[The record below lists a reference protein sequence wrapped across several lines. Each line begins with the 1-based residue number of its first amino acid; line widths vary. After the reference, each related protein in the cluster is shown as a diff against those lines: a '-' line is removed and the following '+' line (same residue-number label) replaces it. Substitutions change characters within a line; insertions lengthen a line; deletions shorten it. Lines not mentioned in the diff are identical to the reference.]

1 MAMNSSSSLLDSP
14 HRRMLALL
22 GVTLFGMGFFW
33 PSTLR
38 AEAEFLPIDE
48 YVGLDGLSGD
58 AIYQRVL
65 ENRFDAFSQKLAMRS
80 GDEGGNFQIVEMQ
93 MKYKRYNPK
102 KKGILSKTIA
112 KYTEPQDVRHLGYL
126 VINKE
131 SGQDDQ
137 FVYRPSSRKVRRVN
151 VRGESIAGT
160 DLAFEDVVP
169 PEFEDGTHHRMP
181 DEEVNGMD
189 TFVIA
194 MIPKVST
201 ESEYA
206 KVLFYVEKK
215 RFVPIRTRY
224 WDNKRVLI
232 KRMDAD
238 ASSLTKYENV
248 DNLDGPARTVW
259 IAKKSEMKNLKSGS
273 FTRLEIEELKADPN
287 LRDRDFSQ
295 RQLTSS
301 R

>member
-1 MAMNSSSSLLDSP
+1 MFESPLLIE
-14 HRRMLALL
+14 RRRRSFGVVLLALATSAA
-22 GVTLFGMGFFW
+22 VLF
-33 PSTLR
+33 PSTLH
-38 AEAEFLPIDE
+38 AETDFIPVDE
-48 YVGLDGLSGD
+48 YIGPDGLTGD
-58 AIYQRVL
+58 AIYERIL
-65 ENRFDAFSQKLAMRS
+65 ENRFDGFSQTLSMRS
-80 GDEGGNFQIVEMQ
+80 GDEGGNYQFVEME
-93 MKYKRYNPK
+93 MKYKRYDPK
-102 KKGILSKTIA
+102 KKGVLSKTIA

-137 FVYRPSSRKVRRVN
+137 FVYRPSARKVRRVN

-181 DEEVNGMD
+181 DAEVAGIK

-194 MIPKVST
+194 MIPKLST

-206 KVLFYVEKK
+206 KILYFVDQE

-224 WDNKRVLI
+224 WDNKRVLV
-232 KRMDAD
+232 KQMDAEPE
-238 ASSLTKYENV
+238 SLTRFEEV
-248 DNLDGPARTVW
+248 DNLDGPPRTVW
-259 IAKKSEMKNLKSGS
+259 IAQKSEMKNLKSGS
-273 FTRLEIEELKADPN
+273 FTRLEIEDFKADPR

-295 RQLTSS
+295 RQLTNSH
-301 R
+301 

>member
-1 MAMNSSSSLLDSP
+1 MG
-14 HRRMLALL
+14 L
-22 GVTLFGMGFFW
+22 GS
-33 PSTLR
+33 PSTLL
-38 AEAEFLPIDE
+38 AEAEFLPVDE
-48 YVGLDGLSGD
+48 YIGPDGLSGD

-65 ENRFDAFSQKLAMRS
+65 DNRFDAFFQKLAMRS
-80 GDEGGNFQIVEMQ
+80 GDEGGNFQIVEMH
-93 MKYKRYNPK
+93 MKYKRYDPK

-160 DLAFEDVVP
+160 DLAFEDIVP

-194 MIPKVST
+194 MIPKIST

-206 KVLFYVEKK
+206 KVLFYVEKE

-238 ASSLTKYENV
+238 ASSLTRYENV
-248 DNLDGPARTVW
+248 ENLDGPSRTVW

>member
-1 MAMNSSSSLLDSP
+1 MFYS
-14 HRRMLALL
+14 RRFFTRTRFPAWPLALAL
-22 GVTLFGMGFFW
+22 GIGVVLI
-33 PSTLR
+33 PSTALY
-38 AEAEFLPIDE
+38 AEAEFIPVDE
-48 YVGLDGLSGD
+48 YVGPDGLSGD
-58 AIYQRVL
+58 AIYERIL
-65 ENRFDAFSQKLAMRS
+65 ENRFDAFSQTLSMRS
-80 GDEGGNFQIVEMQ
+80 GDEGGNYQLVEME
-93 MKYKRYNPK
+93 MKYKRYDPK
-102 KKGILSKTIA
+102 KKGVISKTIA

-126 VINKE
+126 IINKE

-137 FVYRPSSRKVRRVN
+137 FVYRPSARKVRRVN

-169 PEFEDGTHHRMP
+169 PEFDDGTHHRMP
-181 DEEVNGMD
+181 DEEVAGIK

-194 MIPKVST
+194 MVPKLST

-206 KVLFYVEKK
+206 KIMYYVDQE

-238 ASSLTKYENV
+238 PESLSRFEDV
-248 DNLDGPARTVW
+248 DNLDGPPRTVW
-259 IAKKSEMKNLKSGS
+259 IAQKSEMKNLKSGS
-273 FTRLEIEELKADPN
+273 FTRLEIEDFKADPR

-295 RQLTSS
+295 RQLTNSH
-301 R
+301 